1 MTHDVPLLR
10 DLLTLLLLAVPV
22 ALLCHRLR
30 LPTIIGFMLV
40 GVLSGPHGLRLVTD
54 VDAVNVLAE
63 IGVALL
69 LFVIGLEFSFQR
81 LLRMRRLLFVG
92 GGLQVLLTITLAAG
106 LLVATRYPFRQAV
119 LAGFLL
125 ALSSTALVLRSYQER
140 AEIDAP
146 HGRVALGILLFQDLC
161 IIPMMIL
168 VPVLAGSGGDSF
180 AAVGLALVKAVLA
193 LLIIVA
199 AARLAV
205 PFLLRRVVRLR
216 SSEVF
221 IITTALVVF
230 GTSWLTA
237 QVGLSLSIGAFI
249 AGLVLS
255 ESDYSHQVVAD
266 FLPFRDLFISLFF
279 VSLGMLLSLEQLL
292 ERLPLVLIV
301 VLGLIGLKLLTGSLA
316 VRLLGYP
323 PRVALLTGIGLA
335 QVGEFSFV
343 LAREGVLAGLLSAGD
358 YQVFLGS
365 AIISMAAT
373 PLLIGLAP
381 RLAFA
386 GDRSREGTAD
396 ESASSHPALS
406 GHVIIAG
413 FGVNGRNLSR
423 VLRSANIE
431 HLVLELN
438 ADRAEE
444 AMSRGEPVLYGD
456 ATRREMLHRARI
468 AEARV
473 LVLAISDPLAAR
485 HIVVLARALNQRIQI
500 IVRTRYVHELPDLL
514 KLGADSVIPEE
525 FETSIQIS
533 ARVLQEF
540 EISQDDIGK
549 LVEEVRRE
557 GYQIL
562 RR

>member
-335 QVGEFSFV
+335 QVLLCLPGRAYWRDCCRLGTTRSFS
-343 LAREGVLAGLLSAGD
+343 ARPSSPWLRLRCSSGLLPGWHSP
-358 YQVFLGS
+358 
-365 AIISMAAT
+365 AT
-373 PLLIGLAP
+373 GRERERLMNP
-381 RLAFA
+381 R
-386 GDRSREGTAD
+386 RPTR
-396 ESASSHPALS
+396 
-406 GHVIIAG
+406 
-413 FGVNGRNLSR
+413 
-423 VLRSANIE
+423 RSA
-431 HLVLELN
+431 
-438 ADRAEE
+438 
-444 AMSRGEPVLYGD
+444 AM
-456 ATRREMLHRARI
+456 
-468 AEARV
+468 
-473 LVLAISDPLAAR
+473 
-485 HIVVLARALNQRIQI
+485 
-500 IVRTRYVHELPDLL
+500 
-514 KLGADSVIPEE
+514 
-525 FETSIQIS
+525 
-533 ARVLQEF
+533 
-540 EISQDDIGK
+540 
-549 LVEEVRRE
+549 
-557 GYQIL
+557 
-562 RR
+562 